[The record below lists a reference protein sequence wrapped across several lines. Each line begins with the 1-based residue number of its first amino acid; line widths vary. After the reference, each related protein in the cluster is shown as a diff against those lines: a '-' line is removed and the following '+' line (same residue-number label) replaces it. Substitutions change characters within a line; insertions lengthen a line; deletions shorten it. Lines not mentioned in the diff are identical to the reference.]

1 MNASLHFL
9 LSSTFKSFCSPN
21 SALLLFTSLLLRRLM
36 SLFYLFI
43 YFSSDTVVF
52 AQVLCVGN
60 LYNPDV
66 RYSFNIPIEEHRE
79 QFVWDPSG
87 SWLECNRIC
96 QGETSAWH
104 PRPPGRGRFTLIC
117 QVFVRCFARILGS
130 ISLSRNTAVR
140 LIRVH

>member
-1 MNASLHFL
+1 MDVSIHFL
-9 LSSTFKSFCSPN
+9 LSLSSSTFKSFGSPN
-21 SALLLFTSLLLRRLM
+21 SALLLFPSLFLRRLT
-36 SLFYLFI
+36 SLFYFI
-43 YFSSDTVVF
+43 FSLGHYFF

-104 PRPPGRGRFTLIC
+104 PRPPERGRFTLIC
-117 QVFVRCFARILGS
+117 QVFVRYTLHALY
-130 ISLSRNTAVR
+130 VPQ
-140 LIRVH
+140 V